1 MLSKNHNP
9 KRHSRKYFILP
20 YNSDLGDRAKALR
33 KAANL
38 SEVLFWNQVKQG
50 KFKGLD
56 FDRQKIIGNYI
67 VDFFCVNCGVV
78 IEIDGSSHDE
88 KEEYDAERDEF
99 LMSLDLKIIRIPVI
113 HILHRLEET
122 MEWLKEHEAFEGW

>member
-1 MLSKNHNP
+1 M
-9 KRHSRKYFILP
+9 P
-20 YNSDLGDRAKALR
+20 YNPELRDSAKALR

-78 IEIDGSSHDE
+78 IEIDGISHDE
-88 KEEYDAERDEF
+88 KEEYDAKRDDF
-99 LMSLDLKIIRIPVI
+99 LRSLDLVIIRIPVI
-113 HILHRLEET
+113 HILQRMEET
-122 MEWLKEHEAFEGW
+122 MEWLKEHKAFEGW